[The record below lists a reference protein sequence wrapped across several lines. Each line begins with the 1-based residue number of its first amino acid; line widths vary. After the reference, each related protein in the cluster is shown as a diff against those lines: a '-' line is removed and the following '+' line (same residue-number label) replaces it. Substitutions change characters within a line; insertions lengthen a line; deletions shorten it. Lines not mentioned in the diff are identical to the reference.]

1 MIKIKN
7 AMASA
12 VKGVIF
18 DYGGVIE
25 NLHPSEAMFQ
35 KGVHFLQAILERE
48 GIEVSE
54 ERLSRSLKGGQAAYE
69 EWYEANNLVELPNER
84 MWTNFF
90 LRTLCSDP
98 AVEKK
103 VESMSEELSSIYE
116 FYLFRRRPAQS
127 LRRVLKTLYFTGYT
141 IALVSNTI
149 SRTLIPERLKKFD
162 VDGFFSSVVLSV
174 DIGVRKPRR
183 EIFEAA
189 LERAGLRAQECMH
202 IGDTVS
208 RDVEGA
214 KNAGIALA
222 VLIHSGLTG
231 LKDRG
236 FSGKARPDETIDSL
250 TDIFRLL
257 E

>member
-7 AMASA
+7 AMTSA
-12 VKGVIF
+12 VKGVVF

-25 NLHPSEAMFQ
+25 DLHPSEAMFQ
-35 KGVHFLQAILERE
+35 KGVHFLQSILKRE

-54 ERLSRSLKGGQAAYE
+54 ERLSHSLNGGQTAYQV
-69 EWYEANNLVELPNER
+69 WYEANNFAELPNER
-84 MWTNFF
+84 MWTEFYLN
-90 LRTLCSDP
+90 TLCRDP

-103 VESMSEELSSIYE
+103 VASMSEELSSIYE
-116 FYLFRRRPAQS
+116 FYLFRRRPARS
-127 LRRVLKTLYFTGYT
+127 LRHVLKTLFFTGYT

-162 VDGFFSSVVLSV
+162 VDGFFSTVVLSV

-189 LERAGLRAQECMH
+189 LKTAGICAQECMY

-214 KNAGIALA
+214 KNAGIEVS
-222 VLIHSGLTG
+222 VLIHSGLTEV
-231 LKDRG
+231 KDRG
-236 FSGKARPDETIDSL
+236 FSGRAQPDETIDSL